1 MRSNELK
8 SQISMTKTQLIIIC
22 LVLLMLMALRFIHF
36 YSNKP
41 HYRAGQEVI
50 LTKTLL
56 TEPQVAGKIQKF
68 YINGIQ
74 IILPHFPEYHYGD
87 QLTISGR
94 LEERVIISQSRKN
107 SILMLYFPKAEKNP
121 PSGGL
126 ALTQVIRQKIVTVF
140 EKSLPPT
147 QSSLLLGIVFGFRE
161 TLDRELVQNLRM
173 SGTLHVVAA
182 SGMNVTMVAGFIS
195 MLFGSFL
202 RRQIALS
209 FSIGAI
215 IFYALLAGFEPSIT
229 RATIMG
235 GISFLALILG
245 RQNWALF
252 SLFMTGTLMLL
263 LNPGNI
269 LDIGFQLSFLATLG
283 LVTIKPLLD
292 SQPLL
297 KRINKFQIGNDLT
310 TTLAAQAA
318 TLPIILA
325 NFGSWSP
332 LSIIANTLILWT
344 IAPLMALGGISA
356 ILSLLVPLLAKI
368 ILISTL
374 PLLWVFEQ
382 VVGIFARLGGQL
394 PIENFPL
401 ILAVGYY
408 LVLTSLVLILKK
420 NA

>member
-1 MRSNELK
+1 MKRLILLGFVLSVLLGLRFLFFY
-8 SQISMTKTQLIIIC
+8 KTQP
-22 LVLLMLMALRFIHF
+22 
-36 YSNKP
+36 N
-41 HYRAGQEVI
+41 YRVGQEVI

-215 IFYALLAGFEPSIT
+215 IFYALLAGFEP
-229 RATIMG
+229 

-283 LVTIKPLLD
+283 LIIIKPVIDIQILFKNI
-292 SQPLL
+292 
-297 KRINKFQIGNDLT
+297 KRYQIGEDFA
-310 TTLAAQAA
+310 TTLAAQLA
-318 TLPIILA
+318 TMPILLA
-325 NFGSWSP
+325 NFGSFS
-332 LSIIANTLILWT
+332 LFSIFANALVLWT
-344 IAPLMALGGISA
+344 IPPMMVIGGLAAFLALIAPFIAKLVLMTA
-356 ILSLLVPLLAKI
+356 
-368 ILISTL
+368 L
-374 PLLWVFEQ
+374 PLLLFFEK
-382 VVGIFARLGGQL
+382 VIALFAVLGGQL
-394 PIENFPL
+394 KLENLPLTVSLGYYL
-401 ILAVGYY
+401 ILA
-408 LVLTSLVLILKK
+408 SLVLFLKRP
-420 NA
+420 ND